1 MSPNQPAWNPTRPL
15 ADGQAASWWVTEAF
29 PPRPA
34 LLARQSPARSGDPCQ
49 ENPRGPRRPD
59 WCPPLQGLT
68 EMMRSPFL
76 SSPLRS
82 AGPPARM
89 KETKI
94 PSPSSPP
101 TMLKPSPVEPRCSTS
116 FRGSLKRR
124 NKLHHSGM
132 DSRGLGITTAKG
144 AQDVF
149 VFNQQSKDLI
159 GTRIKISAR
168 NSSFY
173 CYG

>member
-1 MSPNQPAWNPTRPL
+1 MGCSFEVHAIYLKSNTKEPSLTSGRGCHQIIQLGTQPGLLQTAKLPLGKSQRP
-15 ADGQAASWWVTEAF
+15 S
-29 PPRPA
+29 PRPSLPGRA
-34 LLARQSPARSGDPCQ
+34 PHGPGTLVEEDS
-49 ENPRGPRRPD
+49 RGPRRPD
-59 WCPPLQGLT
+59 WYPPLQGLT

-124 NKLHHSGM
+124 NELQSLWHGQQWP
-132 DSRGLGITTAKG
+132 
-144 AQDVF
+144 QD
-149 VFNQQSKDLI
+149 NNSQRC
-159 GTRIKISAR
+159 TRH
-168 NSSFY
+168 F
-173 CYG
+173 